1 MKKRPWSLALLLL
14 FPLLLSGCSRLPQ
27 DDLPVLTAEQT
38 DWIGERIFANE
49 CNLKTACLTSWNA
62 GEDFPS
68 LGIGHFI
75 WYQAGQQDV
84 FVESFPALLDF
95 YEAQGVA
102 IPEWVASL
110 PERDSPWP
118 DRVTFL
124 AELESPRMQILR
136 DFLNDTRAV
145 QVQFIIERMHASLPA
160 LLEHTT
166 QKEEVAALFLEIA
179 RSEPPLGMYALIDYV
194 NFKGEGTAEAERY
207 AGQGW
212 GLLQVLE
219 HLLQTRNDTPLMA
232 QFSRSAKVILA
243 RRIMNSPGDRGE
255 ARWEEGWNARVAT
268 YMSSL

>member
-1 MKKRPWSLALLLL
+1 VKKRPLSLALLLL
-14 FPLLLSGCSRLPQ
+14 LSLLISNCSRLSQ
-27 DDLPVLTAEQT
+27 EELPALTAEQT

-75 WYQAGQQDV
+75 WYRSGQQDV

-102 IPEWVASL
+102 IPEWIAGL
-110 PERDSPWP
+110 PGRDSPWP

-124 AELESPRMQILR
+124 TDLDSPRMQILR
-136 DFLNDTRAV
+136 DFLDDTRAI
-145 QVQFIIERMHASLPA
+145 QVQFIIERMYASLPS
-160 LLEHTT
+160 LLQHTE
-166 QKEEVAALFLEIA
+166 QKEAVAALFLEIA
-179 RSEPPLGMYALIDYV
+179 RSEPPMGMYALIDYV
-194 NFKGEGTAEAERY
+194 NFKGEGTSPAERY
-207 AGQGW
+207 ADQGW

-219 HLLQTRNDTPLMA
+219 QLLQTRNDTPLMA

-255 ARWEEGWNARVAT
+255 ARWREGWNARVET
-268 YMSSL
+268 YIGKP

>member
-1 MKKRPWSLALLLL
+1 VKKRPLSLALWLLVPML
-14 FPLLLSGCSRLPQ
+14 FSACSRQPQ
-27 DDLPVLTAEQT
+27 DELPALTVEQT
-38 DWIGERIFANE
+38 EWIGKRIFANE

-75 WYQAGQQDV
+75 WYRGDQQDV

-102 IPEWVASL
+102 IPEWIASL
-110 PERDSPWP
+110 PGRDSPWP
-118 DRVTFL
+118 DKVTFL
-124 AELESPRMQILR
+124 ADLESPRMQILR
-136 DFLNDTRAV
+136 DFLNDTRAI

-160 LLEHTT
+160 LLEHTAH
-166 QKEEVAALFLEIA
+166 KEEVAALFLEIA

-194 NFKGEGTAEAERY
+194 NFKGEGTSETERY

-219 HLLQTRNDTPLMA
+219 QVLQTRNETPLMA

-255 ARWEEGWNARVAT
+255 QRWREGWNARVAT
-268 YMSSL
+268 YMEGL